1 MMALNAYEMVAFNT
15 YANGGYERLL
25 KMVALNTNENGRLN
39 NYGNGG
45 IVALKAY
52 GNGESNCL

>member
-1 MMALNAYEMVAFNT
+1 MKVVALNA
-15 YANGGYERLL
+15 
-25 KMVALNTNENGRLN
+25 NENGRLN

-52 GNGESNCL
+52 ENGGSERL